1 MTAINLP
8 CPQCGKPTFTVNSR
22 WPPTKIMGLAGS
34 KCADCG
40 HVLSESERDDAL
52 LKATKDSRGLLRNA
66 MKRAGFKPISNPWHT
81 GKKKAP

>member
-22 WPPTKIMGLAGS
+22 WPSKKILGLAGS

-52 LKATKDSRGLLRNA
+52 SKVVKDGRELLRNA
-66 MKRAGFKPISNPWHT
+66 RAGFKPISNPWHT